1 MKRKTIAILLVLW
14 LGAFNALYASSLD
27 SIAILEHNALWTRVL
42 QKHADNPASAPTL
55 YSTSLSSGSVS
66 FDYQYSNKP
75 FLYQK
80 GTGHKVGKIDIQSYL
95 LLPSNLC
102 LWGSA
107 GYKRGKIERISF
119 NSAADFDILYP
130 YVLGDTLQTSPTIE
144 QYSFSGGAAT
154 TMKQW
159 TIGAVIDFRAMQQ
172 FSRKDPRTRSIATDL
187 VLKVGAKYAF
197 TTYDL
202 GLDMG
207 GIFYKQTNDVAFFRE
222 EGTSKEYL
230 YTGLGTN
237 YARFSGNNLSAYYK
251 ATGLLF
257 DIHLNPRT
265 KQGAFI
271 SAGYRFVPYSQILPK
286 LNALPLTTLYNTTW
300 KAHFGW
306 KAEQQLGWSVYAS
319 VVHNRRLGNENVVG
333 NAAGGEY
340 RKLISMSMY
349 KNRQWDYAVGA
360 LLKVGDKHVFTAHVQ
375 GGYKTNKMQYV
386 EPLRVMEANF
396 VYVNTQMQYQQ
407 AVNSRSTLTLDVSS
421 TVLNNVKK
429 QLIMPFAVMDKNI
442 TEMINLS
449 YEHLKA
455 NAFQLE
461 GGVLFTYKP
470 ACWKSNKTLFTRL
483 NGGFVGLKGYQ
494 QTNMSVA
501 LGVYF

>member
-27 SIAILEHNALWTRVL
+27 SIAILEHNALWTRIL
-42 QKHADNPASAPTL
+42 QKHADNPALAPTL
-55 YSTSLSSGSVS
+55 YSTSLSSGSIS
-66 FDYQYSNKP
+66 YDNLHSNKP

-80 GTGHKVGKIDIQSYL
+80 GAGHKMEEVAVQSYL
-95 LLPSNLC
+95 LLPSSLC
-102 LWGSA
+102 LWGNA
-107 GYKRGKIERISF
+107 GYKRGKIEHISF

-130 YVLGDTLQTSPTIE
+130 YVLGDTLNTSPTIE
-144 QYSFSGGAAT
+144 QYSFSGGVAKT
-154 TMKQW
+154 LKRW
-159 TIGAVIDFRAMQQ
+159 TIGALIDFRAMQQ
-172 FSRKDPRTRSIATDL
+172 FSKDPRTHSIATDL

-197 TTYDL
+197 TAYDL

-237 YARFSGNNLSAYYK
+237 YTRFSGNNLSAYYK

-257 DIHLNPRT
+257 DLHFTPRT
-265 KQGAFI
+265 KQGTFI
-271 SAGYRFVPYSQILPK
+271 SAGYQFVPYNQILPK

-300 KAHFGW
+300 KARFGW
-306 KAEQQLGWSVYAS
+306 KSEQQLGWSVYAS
-319 VVHNRRLGNENVVG
+319 VLHNRRLGNENIVG
-333 NAAGGEY
+333 NPAGGEY

-349 KNRQWDYAVGA
+349 KNKQWDYSVGA
-360 LLKVGDKHVFTAHVQ
+360 LLKAGDQRVFTAHVQ

-386 EPLRVMEANF
+386 DPLRVMEANF
-396 VYVNTQMQYQQ
+396 VYVCTQMQYQQ
-407 AVNSRSTLTLDVSS
+407 VVNNRSTLTLDVSS
-421 TVLNNVKK
+421 MLMNNVKK
-429 QLIMPFAVMDKNI
+429 PLIMPFALMDKNI

-455 NAFQLE
+455 NAFELE
-461 GGVLFTYKP
+461 GGVLFTYVP
-470 ACWKSNKTLFTRL
+470 VRWKNNKTLFARL
-483 NGGFVGLKGYQ
+483 NGGLVTLKGYK
-494 QTNMSVA
+494 QTKMSVA

>member
-27 SIAILEHNALWTRVL
+27 SIAILEHNALWTRIL
-42 QKHADNPASAPTL
+42 QKHADNPALAPTL

-66 FDYQYSNKP
+66 FDYQHSNKP

-102 LWGSA
+102 LWGNA
-107 GYKRGKIERISF
+107 GYKRGKVEHISF

-130 YVLGDTLQTSPTIE
+130 YVLGDTLNTSPTIE
-144 QYSFSGGAAT
+144 QYSFSGGVAKT
-154 TMKQW
+154 LKRW
-159 TIGAVIDFRAMQQ
+159 TIGALIDFRAMQQ
-172 FSRKDPRTRSIATDL
+172 FSRKDPRTHSIATDL

-197 TTYDL
+197 TAYDL

-257 DIHLNPRT
+257 DLHFTPRT
-265 KQGAFI
+265 KQGTFI
-271 SAGYRFVPYSQILPK
+271 SAGYQFVPYSQILPK

-300 KAHFGW
+300 KARFGW
-306 KAEQQLGWSVYAS
+306 KSEQQLGWSVYAS
-319 VVHNRRLGNENVVG
+319 VLHNRRLGNENIVG
-333 NAAGGEY
+333 NPAGGEY

-349 KNRQWDYAVGA
+349 KNKQWDYSVGA
-360 LLKVGDKHVFTAHVQ
+360 LLKAGDQRVFTAHVQ

-386 EPLRVMEANF
+386 DPLRVMEANF
-396 VYVNTQMQYQQ
+396 VYVCTQMQYQQ
-407 AVNSRSTLTLDVSS
+407 TVNNRSTLTLDISS
-421 TVLNNVKK
+421 MLMNNVKK
-429 QLIMPFAVMDKNI
+429 HLIMPFALMDKNI

-455 NAFQLE
+455 NAFELE
-461 GGVLFTYKP
+461 GGVLFTYAP
-470 ACWKSNKTLFTRL
+470 VCWKNNKTLFARL
-483 NGGFVGLKGYQ
+483 NGGLVTLKGYK
-494 QTNMSVA
+494 QTKMSVA